1 MRDIIDPVDTSDGLF
16 HDGDPSTG
24 VEGTVVHAKWLN
36 AQQGATIDLQTEI
49 KAVLSAAGMTPNSS
63 TLSQLLSAL
72 QALFLTSES
81 AAVKNALLKGNN
93 LSDVV
98 NKATALANLSG
109 VPVTRKV
116 NGHTFDKDFDISAAD
131 VKALAVTTVRAQVD
145 PPAGNVADANYL
157 PVNSVSFVYENVPNS
172 PPFTG
177 SLLDF
182 SGLGGGYNVQIAAR
196 YANQGERIAFRT
208 RNGDAKSWNTWHEIY
223 HTGNKPAPSDVGAL
237 PANAPE
243 LSVNLNTLGHP
254 TVSIGLYF
262 QGYSAAATAANNYP
276 LLEAGSLLVTRAAYG
291 CQQEYTTY
299 GSGRK
304 FVRGLTGSFN
314 GNGPWG
320 PWKEYLLTTA
330 NAASATKLATP
341 RSIGGTNFDGTGN
354 ITPALCTA
362 ASRLQTARTI
372 NGVAFDGTGNISI
385 PSGNI
390 GAYTKAESDAR
401 FSPLVPGLNTVAAY
415 VMAISSSGNVGP
427 GSNVAGSSLRASTA
441 DGLGRGDAL
450 PGTWRC
456 MGNMTTTN
464 DAHRTT
470 LWLRVS

>member
-196 YANQGERIAFRT
+196 YANQG
-208 RNGDAKSWNTWHEIY
+208 SVL
-223 HTGNKPAPSDVGAL
+223 PSGR
-237 PANAPE
+237 
-243 LSVNLNTLGHP
+243 
-254 TVSIGLYF
+254 
-262 QGYSAAATAANNYP
+262 ATAMQNHGIP
-276 LLEAGSLLVTRAAYG
+276 GM
-291 CQQEYTTY
+291 
-299 GSGRK
+299 K
-304 FVRGLTGSFN
+304 F
-314 GNGPWG
+314 
-320 PWKEYLLTTA
+320 
-330 NAASATKLATP
+330 
-341 RSIGGTNFDGTGN
+341 
-354 ITPALCTA
+354 
-362 ASRLQTARTI
+362 TI
-372 NGVAFDGTGNISI
+372 PET
-385 PSGNI
+385 
-390 GAYTKAESDAR
+390 
-401 FSPLVPGLNTVAAY
+401 
-415 VMAISSSGNVGP
+415 
-427 GSNVAGSSLRASTA
+427 SLRR
-441 DGLGRGDAL
+441 LML
-450 PGTWRC
+450 
-456 MGNMTTTN
+456 
-464 DAHRTT
+464 AHCQRMPRNS
-470 LWLRVS
+470 L